1 MKQLTRKIFVDSKLF
16 AYFAVRN
23 HGEIKAFAPTHR
35 KKLYPLYR
43 IVLLRFVC
51 LSIKLDTMKKFRT
64 FLIMTCLA
72 IFALSISAQH
82 RQVGKATYYSKRA
95 HGAMTASGERLH
107 RDSFTCAH
115 RTLPFGTML
124 KVKDLN
130 SGKEVI
136 VKVTD
141 RGPYGRGR
149 VIDLSY
155 AAAKEIGLLQKGV
168 SSVEITQWTDK
179 GVIPYKVN
187 ADVEIPQFEVASPD
201 GEGYCLLSQWAEKK
215 HQQAAKKLSAQAKA
229 KKPSIRK
236 IKKDSVPRWKVF
248 DKLCAK
254 SENEGT
260 KEFRYILK

>member
-1 MKQLTRKIFVDSKLF
+1 MNWLTRQKFVYSKLF
-16 AYFAVRN
+16 AYFAAGN
-23 HGEIKAFAPTHR
+23 HREIKAFKPTQEEET
-35 KKLYPLYR
+35 LPLNR
-43 IVLLRFVC
+43 NFPFTFVC
-51 LSIKLDTMKKFRT
+51 LSYKFDTMKKFRT

-72 IFALSISAQH
+72 LFALSISAQH

-124 KVKDLN
+124 KVRDLS

-141 RGPYGRGR
+141 RGPFGRGR

-179 GVIPYKVN
+179 GIIPYKVN

-201 GEGYCLLSQWAEKK
+201 GNGYCLLSEWAEKK
-215 HQQAAKKLSAQAKA
+215 HQQEAKKLSAQAKA

-236 IKKDSVPRWKVF
+236 IKRDSVPRWKVF

-254 SENEGT
+254 SENEDT

>member
-1 MKQLTRKIFVDSKLF
+1 M
-16 AYFAVRN
+16 
-23 HGEIKAFAPTHR
+23 
-35 KKLYPLYR
+35 
-43 IVLLRFVC
+43 
-51 LSIKLDTMKKFRT
+51 
-64 FLIMTCLA
+64 
-72 IFALSISAQH
+72 SISAQH

-124 KVKDLN
+124 KVKDLS

-141 RGPYGRGR
+141 RGPFGRGR

-155 AAAKEIGLLQKGV
+155 AAAREIGLLQKGV
-168 SSVEITQWTDK
+168 SNVEITQWTDNA
-179 GVIPYKVN
+179 VIPYKIN
-187 ADVEIPQFEVASPD
+187 DNIELPQFEVASPD
-201 GEGYCLLSQWAEKK
+201 GNGYCLLSQWAEKK
-215 HQQAAKKLSAQAKA
+215 HQQDAKKLSAQSKT
-229 KKPSIRK
+229 KKTPFHKVR
-236 IKKDSVPRWKVF
+236 KDSVPRWKVF

-260 KEFRYILK
+260 KEFHYILK